1 MPSPEPTEPSRSTNL
16 PPGDYV
22 IEAWHEKFGVQEQQV
37 TVQASEAKE
46 VSFEFS
52 G

>member
-1 MPSPEPTEPSRSTNL
+1 VTGTDGAFEIKNL